1 LDRIGPYRIVSSLG
15 SGGMAE
21 VYLAERRGPSGFLK
35 RFAIKVVK
43 PVDAEEEEESRRR
56 FEAEARLSAIL
67 EHPNIVKV
75 YDFVQYP
82 RPYLVME
89 YVDGVSLL
97 GLLRKLLSVKDKLPV
112 ELAAFVVAKMARGLE
127 HAHVQCGDDG
137 EPLGLIHRDVSA
149 ANVLLSYQGEVKL
162 SDFGIAQAVSNAWKT
177 MSGTVLG
184 KTSYMSPEQARGEP
198 IDARSDVFSAGVVLW
213 ELLCLRPLY
222 PQTEPEA
229 QRRRSQGEPAPRADE
244 QEPSVDRDL
253 ADIAAHALDPDL
265 RTRIQSAG
273 QLADELDD
281 WLSRHRARSRDRAL
295 GAFLEKHFPRKESG
309 NEEEATL
316 VETALPDAVRERIE
330 AEMAKKKRPRRDETP
345 TAADARPFDE
355 GEDGEP
361 AVSAAAV
368 VMAGE
373 GAGGEEAA
381 TLVGLGTLPASVP
394 TDPGLGSGRR
404 STAAPAPKPHADPE
418 RTQDGVPTLVLDDQG
433 GAEAVVPSS
442 SSKLPRR
449 VPRAAKRKQGK
460 AAMPEDSTSIRLPAF
475 KPSRAPLVIGIVV
488 AGLLAAGAAAYFL
501 RPAWLPFGLGTP
513 PDAALP
519 PAATWAVRSQP
530 SGFRIFVN
538 DQLVGTTP
546 VDVPWSAV
554 PPTSAVTAMREGYP
568 PLVALGRSLEGY
580 RMGLREFPGAMAP
593 YPPGAAG
600 EGESVALHL
609 VGERIVGYSMLTF
622 RDGVANPAEESVVEE
637 GASRRYRH
645 ESCRPSVPCVVRPE

>member
-1 LDRIGPYRIVSSLG
+1 MDRIGPYRIVSSLG

-89 YVDGVSLL
+89 FVDGVSLL
-97 GLLRKLLSVKDKLPV
+97 GLLRKLLQTKEQLPQ
-112 ELAAFVVAKMARGLE
+112 ELAAFVVSKMARGLE
-127 HAHVQCGDDG
+127 HAHVQCADDG

-184 KTSYMSPEQARGEP
+184 KTSYMSPEQSRGEP

-229 QRRRSQGEPAPRADE
+229 QRRRAQGLPPPRADE

-253 ADIAAHALDPDL
+253 ADIAAHALDPDV

-295 GAFLEKHFPRKESG
+295 GAFLEKHFPRKEAGS
-309 NEEEATL
+309 EEEATL

-330 AEMAKKKRPRRDETP
+330 SEMKKRRRDETP
-345 TAADARPFDE
+345 TAADAPRLHEDE
-355 GEDGEP
+355 DEP
-361 AVSAAAV
+361 PVAAAAV
-368 VMAGE
+368 VMAG
-373 GAGGEEAA
+373 GAPGGEEAA
-381 TLVGLGTLPASVP
+381 TLVGLGSLPASVS
-394 TDPGLGSGRR
+394 TDPGRR
-404 STAAPAPKPHADPE
+404 MSAAE
-418 RTQDGVPTLVLDDQG
+418 GDGGAESAVPTLVLGDPSG
-433 GAEAVVPSS
+433 SGAEIVPSS
-442 SSKLPRR
+442 AVTRTPRR
-449 VPRAAKRKQGK
+449 ISSAPRKKRPRKT
-460 AAMPEDSTSIRLPAF
+460 APEDSTSVRVPAF
-475 KPSRAPLVIGIVV
+475 RPSRAPLVIGLLLLV
-488 AGLLAAGAAAYFL
+488 LAAGGAGVYFL
-501 RPAWLPFGLGTP
+501 RPSWLPLGAGGAGP
-513 PDAALP
+513 AVPAP
-519 PAATWAVRSQP
+519 PAAGSTWSIRSEP
-530 SGFRIFVN
+530 AGFQIFVN
-538 DQLVGTTP
+538 ERLVGTTP
-546 VDVPWSAV
+546 FDLPWSAV
-554 PPTSAVTAMREGYP
+554 PSSAAVTAMKDGYP
-568 PLVALGRSLEGY
+568 PFVALGRSLESY
-580 RMGLREFPGAMAP
+580 RLGLMTTFPGAMTP
-593 YPPGAAG
+593 YPPGAEG
-600 EGESVALHL
+600 EGATVALHQI
-609 VGERIVGYSMLTF
+609 GERVVGYSTLTF
-622 RDGVANPAEESVVEE
+622 QSGAPVPREESLIEE
-637 GASRRYRH
+637 GVQRRYRYDA
-645 ESCRPSVPCVVRPE
+645 CRPSVPCVVRPD